1 MTSFHPCCHIGVVA
15 TPIFLYLFNENL
27 RISYRQNLNFSTLLF
42 NKTIN
47 CITLYIN
54 RDIIQGWGTD
64 NSGNSRYYSVLNAL
78 ALSINDFV
86 NESTNNFSRQLF
98 S

>member
-1 MTSFHPCCHIGVVA
+1 MNNAKLNNI
-15 TPIFLYLFNENL
+15 IYNEC
-27 RISYRQNLNFSTLLF
+27 
-42 NKTIN
+42 KTIN

-64 NSGNSRYYSVLNAL
+64 NSCNSRYYSVINAL
-78 ALSINDFV
+78 VLSINDFI
-86 NESTNNFSRQLF
+86 NQSTNHFPLHFS